1 MGNLISSI
9 ALSEKFSDYKIIP
22 SNGKLKILPKLSKI
36 NILVGANNSGK
47 SRFMRQLAYTERLRF
62 TLQQDLKQINDLR
75 KTTRERIL
83 GLASNRGY
91 TEIDGLVQAAKSL
104 QEYEFI
110 DEASN
115 YLDDISNIYTKIF
128 SDRNLSYMVGRNGY
142 NDDKASKDLKTNFSP
157 LKGQSDAIIASLPKQ
172 FLFKK
177 LYIPTLRGLRSIQG
191 FKDFYKEKTEIDY
204 FPDKTGANKV
214 DIFEVFTGLK
224 LYEEIRELLLG
235 DLSQREVIT
244 DFQKF
249 LSESFFDNRS
259 VVLIPRSGSD
269 VLFVKIGNEDEL
281 PIHNLGDGIQS
292 IIILTFPLFKSKNQ
306 NLLAF
311 IEEPEMFMHPGLQ
324 RIFLNTLMKFDNHQF
339 FFTTHSNHF
348 LDLTLD
354 YESISIYTFNKM
366 LEDKGEK
373 VISAKFHVQNVSNE
387 SHKTLELLG
396 VKNSSVLLTNCTIW
410 VEGITDRKYLAHYLS
425 MYYDKLKETS
435 GNGCELFKEDLHY
448 SFVEYSGS
456 NITHWSFL
464 GDEGAI
470 EVERLCS
477 KLFLIADRDKVDD
490 FKKCKRHAKLKEKLG
505 DRFYRL
511 NCREIENLL
520 PPEILKKVIEGYEK
534 EKPVF
539 PAFSHNDYKN
549 ELLGNFID
557 KKILKGKSTRTG
569 KYAAESGTVSKKSAF
584 CEKALSHIKDFDA
597 LSPEAKK
604 LTKLIY
610 EFIRTNNI
618 K

>member
-36 NILVGANNSGK
+36 NIFVGANNSGK
-47 SRFMRQLAYTERLRF
+47 SRFMRQLADTERLRF
-62 TLQQDLKQINDLR
+62 TLQHNFDQINELKNVTARSIINIASSLR
-75 KTTRERIL
+75 F
-83 GLASNRGY
+83 
-91 TEIDGLVQAAKSL
+91 TEIDGLVQAANSL
-104 QEYEFI
+104 QKYEFI

-115 YLDDISNIYTKIF
+115 YLEDITNIYNKVYSNRALSYTIDNTTY
-128 SDRNLSYMVGRNGY
+128 SDGRAAENLRTNLSSLKEQF
-142 NDDKASKDLKTNFSP
+142 DK
-157 LKGQSDAIIASLPKQ
+157 IIPILPKQ
-172 FLFKK
+172 FVFKK

-191 FKDFYKEKTEIDY
+191 FKDFYKEKTELDY
-204 FPDKTGANKV
+204 FPDKTGTNKA

-235 DLSQREVIT
+235 DLSQREVIIE
-244 DFQKF
+244 FQKF
-249 LSESFFDNRS
+249 LSESFFENKP
-259 VVLIPRSGSD
+259 VVLIPRSGD
-269 VLFVKIGNEDEL
+269 VLFVKIGNETEL

-425 MYYDKLKETS
+425 MYQEKLKKKS
-435 GNGCELFKEDLHY
+435 GNGCKLFKEDLHY

-464 GDEGAI
+464 DNEGAI
-470 EVERLCS
+470 EVERLCG
-477 KLFLIADRDKVDD
+477 KLFLIADRDKADD
-490 FKKCKRHAKLKEKLG
+490 LKKTTRHKRLKEKLG

-520 PPEILKKVIEGYEK
+520 PPDILKKVIEGYEK

-610 EFIRTNNI
+610 EFIRTNNT